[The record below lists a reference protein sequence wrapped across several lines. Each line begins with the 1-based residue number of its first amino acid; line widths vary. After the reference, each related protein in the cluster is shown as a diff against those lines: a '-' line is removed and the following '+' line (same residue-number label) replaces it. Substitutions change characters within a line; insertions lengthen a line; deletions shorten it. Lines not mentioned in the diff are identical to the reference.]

1 MAKAVTVVVNQDTDE
16 QVIQSVASIL
26 RRNDALSR
34 QIRDFSK
41 IVEADQIP
49 NGLQFQPKPGHILIC
64 HFGLGFQVP
73 ENVKTRPVLVIS
85 PPQRQWTKLCVVVP
99 ISSKIPNVVRPYHY
113 KLPKGTV
120 PTDKYEE
127 SWIKGDMVVAVG
139 SHRLDRIRLANRQ
152 YVSPIVSD
160 EILREAR
167 RCVLHAGGMHSLTIH
182 W

>member
-1 MAKAVTVVVNQDTDE
+1 MVKAVNVVVNQDADE
-16 QVIQSVASIL
+16 QVIQSLATIL
-26 RRNDALSR
+26 RRNDVLSR
-34 QIRDFSK
+34 QLRDFAK
-41 IVEADQIP
+41 TIREDQIP

-64 HFGLGFQVP
+64 HFGLGFRVP

-85 PPQRQWTKLCVVVP
+85 PHQKQWTKLCVVVP
-99 ISSKIPNVVRPYHY
+99 ISSQIPNIVRPYHY

-120 PTDKYEE
+120 PGKKYEE

-139 SHRLDRIRLANRQ
+139 AHRLDRIRTENRK
-152 YVSPIVSD
+152 YVSPLVSE